1 MKMLA
6 ESVAAGTRIRAT
18 DDGVQSEGRMVA
30 VRRVTR
36 LEDLARL
43 AGVSITTVS
52 RALNDSPAVNQQT
65 KQQLWRLAREHNY
78 PFRGYMPSGP
88 TTAAATVAIVI
99 PRPQGREARL
109 SDPFTLELVAGL
121 GEAARQRGCDFIVSH
136 VAPTGPADLA
146 ELMATNRMNGLIFLG
161 QSSLHAAFNR
171 LAETETRFAV
181 WGAQLP
187 KQAYCSVGSDNPLG
201 GRRAT
206 LHLARLGRRRI
217 VFLGDTEAPESMQR
231 YQGYV
236 AGLNEAG
243 LPVEP
248 KLAVPTSFEIEAAEA
263 AVDALLGRR
272 MKFDGIVAASDLI
285 ALGAI
290 RALERGGRKVPDDV
304 SVIGYDDVPFA
315 RYSRPAL
322 TTVRQDTALAGRLL
336 LSKLLNA
343 DAGGE
348 LRSERLP
355 TDLVVR
361 ESCGG

>member
-1 MKMLA
+1 MH
-6 ESVAAGTRIRAT
+6 
-18 DDGVQSEGRMVA
+18 EGKTVRP
-30 VRRVTR
+30 RRVTR

-65 KQQLWRLAREHNY
+65 KQRLWKLAREHDY
-78 PFRGYMPSGP
+78 PFRGYMPAGP
-88 TTAAATVAIVI
+88 TTAAASVAIVV

-109 SDPFTLELVAGL
+109 SDPFVLELVAGI
-121 GEAARQRGCDFIVSH
+121 GEAARQRGCDFVVSH
-136 VAPTGPADLA
+136 VAPTGLADLT
-146 ELMATNRMNGLIFLG
+146 ELMATNRVNGIIFLG

-171 LAETETRFAV
+171 LAESESRFAV

-187 KQAYCSVGSDNPLG
+187 KQSYCSVGSDNPLG

-217 VFLGDTEAPESMQR
+217 VFLGDTEAPEMMQR
-231 YQGYV
+231 YQGYLE
-236 AGLNEAG
+236 GLGQAG
-243 LPVEP
+243 LPADSQ
-248 KLAVPTSFEIEAAEA
+248 LTVPAHFEIEAAEA
-263 AVDALLGRR
+263 AVDALIARR
-272 MKFDGIVAASDLI
+272 VKFDGIVAASDLT

-290 RALERGGRKVPDDV
+290 RALLRAGLSVPGDV
-304 SVIGYDDVPFA
+304 SVVGYDDVTFA

-322 TTVRQDTALAGRLL
+322 TTIRQDTALAGRLL

-343 DAGGE
+343 EPGGE